1 MNYNINFVV
10 LVVININAFILSTKL
25 HYLKYNN
32 DLILIKLIN
41 KKIIINKD
49 NNLYK
54 NFIL

>member
-41 KKIIINKD
+41 KKIIINKN
-49 NNLYK
+49 NNL
-54 NFIL
+54 

>member
-25 HYLKYNN
+25 HYLKYN